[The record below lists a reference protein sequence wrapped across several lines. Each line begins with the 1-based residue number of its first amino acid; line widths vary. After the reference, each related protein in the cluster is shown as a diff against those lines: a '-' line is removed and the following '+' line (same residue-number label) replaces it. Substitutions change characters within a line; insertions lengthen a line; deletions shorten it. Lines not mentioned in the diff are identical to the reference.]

1 MIVYTI
7 KLPNTQGIPLK
18 THIGIAIEHGV
29 TFSPDGW
36 MIQNNCKPFYSRD
49 LSSKRNGD
57 EFHTNDLSVLMKFI
71 PINNYQTRILLL
83 I

>member
-1 MIVYTI
+1 M
-7 KLPNTQGIPLK
+7 
-18 THIGIAIEHGV
+18 IEHGV

-57 EFHTNDLSVLMKFI
+57 EFHTKDLSVLMKFL
-71 PINNYQTRILLL
+71 PINNYQTRIFIIDLMNEKLD
-83 I
+83 

>member
-1 MIVYTI
+1 M
-7 KLPNTQGIPLK
+7 
-18 THIGIAIEHGV
+18 IEHGV

-57 EFHTNDLSVLMKFI
+57 EFHTKDLSVLMKFI
-71 PINNYQTRILLL
+71 PLNKQLSNKDIIIDLMNEKFD
-83 I
+83 

>member
-1 MIVYTI
+1 M
-7 KLPNTQGIPLK
+7 
-18 THIGIAIEHGV
+18 IEHGV

-57 EFHTNDLSVLMKFI
+57 EFHTKDLSVLMKFI
-71 PINNYQTRILLL
+71 PLNKQLSNKDIIIDLMNEKLD
-83 I
+83 

>member
-1 MIVYTI
+1 MI
-7 KLPNTQGIPLK
+7 
-18 THIGIAIEHGV
+18 ERGV

-57 EFHTNDLSVLMKFI
+57 EFHTKDLSVLMKFI
-71 PINNYQTRILLL
+71 PLNKQLSNKDIIIDLMNEKFD
-83 I
+83 